1 MLSRVKITKALIRL
15 HRMAG
20 WSASLLFASNKIRFS
35 YSQVH
40 MYFSCLVDEDE
51 SRLTGPNAPQI
62 IKCCPTKQMAV
73 TSIDSPLKDMVESL
87 LNALVVKYNGKPED
101 GMYTFF

>member
-1 MLSRVKITKALIRL
+1 MDAQVNLCLCCL
-15 HRMAG
+15 HATVSG
-20 WSASLLFASNKIRFS
+20 FLTIGSLLIFLA
-35 YSQVH
+35 
-40 MYFSCLVDEDE
+40 DEDE

-87 LNALVVKYNGKPED
+87 LNALVVKYNGKQED
-101 GMYTFF
+101 GMYTFIRVRF